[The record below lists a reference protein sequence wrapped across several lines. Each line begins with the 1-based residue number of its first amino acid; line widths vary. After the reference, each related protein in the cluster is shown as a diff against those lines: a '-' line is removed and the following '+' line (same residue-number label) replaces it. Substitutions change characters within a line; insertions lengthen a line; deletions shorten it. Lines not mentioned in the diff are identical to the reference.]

1 MVTADTAT
9 RIRAACAEVAEFLVA
24 KNASYGDSAL
34 HPLRVFSRGDAVDS
48 LAARIDDKLA
58 RLKFAPDAYGE
69 DTIKDLL
76 GYLILLRL
84 ALEDRANA
92 HSNPEDEQ

>member
-1 MVTADTAT
+1 MTVNTAD
-9 RIRAACAEVAEFLVA
+9 RIRAACTEIAEFLVA
-24 KNASYGDSAL
+24 KNESYGDTAL

-48 LAARIDDKLA
+48 LAARLDEKLA
-58 RLKFAPDAYGE
+58 RLKFAPEAYGE

-84 ALEDRANA
+84 ALEDRARA
-92 HSNPEDEQ
+92 SSNRENER